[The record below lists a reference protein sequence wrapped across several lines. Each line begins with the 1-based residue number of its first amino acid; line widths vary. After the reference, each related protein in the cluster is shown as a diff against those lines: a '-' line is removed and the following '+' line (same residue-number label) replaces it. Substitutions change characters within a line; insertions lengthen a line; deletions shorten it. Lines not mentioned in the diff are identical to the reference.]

1 VKLVRY
7 RPTRW
12 DGAVTDQASPKASA
26 PADRLTALDGLR
38 IVAAVGIVVLHVSGA
53 TGQLYNTWYG
63 GGFNMMS
70 VGVAI
75 FFVLSGFVVFRPWVQ
90 AAAAGSPAPDAVRFL
105 VRRFT
110 RIVPAAWVLIA
121 AAMIFLSD
129 GRVPFA
135 SWARWFAF
143 VAIYTPRYAP
153 GVGQVWTLCVELTF
167 YLLLPLLAALVVGRR
182 RPDEPWRP
190 MRTITWI
197 AAITVPVTLLW
208 LVGLHV
214 GLLDRGVHTQ
224 WLPSYLVWFG
234 AGMILCVG
242 HVALQQGV
250 AAGPLR
256 LLERI
261 GAHPW
266 VCWGT
271 TLVFAAIASTHLTGP
286 RFVMAPSAWQFT
298 TRIVVHLA
306 ISVTVIIPLVFGPG
320 NPVRALLASRPMRY
334 LGGSLSYGVYLW
346 HPFVL
351 LMIYQLTGW
360 PILHGQLIQMLVL
373 TILGA
378 LALAAVSHH
387 LIEEPLMRLAA
398 RLLGRRRGARTAE
411 SQPIPDTH
419 PAVDGAVAAA
429 TTGDI

>member
-1 VKLVRY
+1 
-7 RPTRW
+7 
-12 DGAVTDQASPKASA
+12 VTDQASSKASP

-38 IVAAVGIVVLHVSGA
+38 IVAAIGIVVLHVSGA

-90 AAAAGSPAPDAVRFL
+90 AAAAGSQAPDTGRFL

-110 RIVPAAWVLIA
+110 RIVPAAWVLIT
-121 AAMIFLSD
+121 AAMVFLSN
-129 GRVPFA
+129 GGGVPFS

-143 VAIYTPRYAP
+143 VGIYSPRYAP
-153 GVGQVWTLCVELTF
+153 GIGQVWTLCVELTF

-182 RPDEPWRP
+182 RPHEPWRP
-190 MRTITWI
+190 MRTVTFI
-197 AAITVPVTLLW
+197 AGVTVPVTVLW
-208 LVGLHV
+208 LVALHM
-214 GLLDRGVHTQ
+214 GLLNLGVHTQ
-224 WLPSYLVWFG
+224 WLPSYLMWFG

-242 HVALQQGV
+242 HVALRQGI

-256 LLERI
+256 VLERI

-266 VCWGT
+266 ACWGT
-271 TLVFAAIASTHLTGP
+271 TVVLAAIASTHLTGP
-286 RFVMAPSAWQFT
+286 RFVVPPTAWQFT

-320 NPVRALLASRPMRY
+320 NPVRMLLASRPMRY

-351 LMIYQLTGW
+351 LLIYQLTGW
-360 PILHGQLIQMLVL
+360 PILRGQLIQMLTL

-378 LALAAVSHH
+378 VALAAVSHH

-398 RLLGRRRGARTAE
+398 RLLARRRGPRTAE
-411 SQPIPDTH
+411 SQPIPDGH
-419 PAVDGAVAAA
+419 PAVDGAIAAA
-429 TTGDI
+429 TTADI